1 MIIIQLKPKKE
12 ESLQRFHPWVFSGA
26 IQKIEGKP
34 TEGDL
39 VEVLDCNRNFLALG
53 HYQIGSIAV
62 RVVSFEKVEIDD
74 NFWSKKIKQ
83 AYALVCLQSIW
94 DIQKIYHI
102 CIQTRKKR

>member
-1 MIIIQLKPKKE
+1 MITIQLKPKKE

-62 RVVSFEKVEIDD
+62 RVVSFEKVEIND
-74 NFWSKKIKQ
+74 NFWNNHLIKHDMRHCFNLHVIMKHTFILNITC
-83 AYALVCLQSIW
+83 Y
-94 DIQKIYHI
+94 Y
-102 CIQTRKKR
+102 